1 MIKEIQA
8 KLVLRV
14 PLVLRVLKV
23 RLALKVIRVTLESK
37 ALRVTQAKKV
47 RKVTLVRLEQLA
59 HRVHKDLRVKR
70 APLLLMK
77 ISLRPS
83 LNHCADLKVNK
94 DLREIK
100 VTRVILER
108 LVP

>member
-1 MIKEIQA
+1 MIREIQV

-14 PLVLRVLKV
+14 PLVLKVLKV
-23 RLALKVIRVTLESK
+23 RLDLKVIRVTLESK
-37 ALRVTQAKKV
+37 ALKVTQVKKV

-77 ISLRPS
+77 ISLLHS
-83 LNHCADLKVNK
+83 
-94 DLREIK
+94 
-100 VTRVILER
+100 
-108 LVP
+108 